1 MSSFINVW
9 ETMKPLSNLD
19 KVLDAAMDLPLE
31 QQEMLIQ
38 ILKNRIVEN
47 RRDEIASDAAVSIAE
62 FQAGRLKVQT
72 AAEAIQELREYL
84 DNPSIT
90 DV

>member
-1 MSSFINVW
+1 
-9 ETMKPLSNLD
+9 MKPLSSLD
-19 KVLDAAMDLPLE
+19 KVLNAAMDLPLE

-47 RRDEIASDAAVSIAE
+47 RRDEIARDAAVSIAE
-62 FQAGRLKVQT
+62 FQAGKLKVQT

>member
-1 MSSFINVW
+1 
-9 ETMKPLSNLD
+9 MKPLSNLD

-38 ILKNRIVEN
+38 ILKNRIVES
-47 RRDEIASDAAVSIAE
+47 RRDEIAIDAATSIAE
-62 FQAGRLKVQT
+62 FEAGRLKVQT
-72 AAEAIQELREYL
+72 SAEAIQELREYL
-84 DNPSIT
+84 NNSSTT